1 MVPGKNGLCVSD
13 QPVIVVASPG
23 EIRQEYEKERLK
35 HVEEQRKM
43 RESEE
48 KASAILIKKLKQE
61 EELRKQME
69 EKKLQ

>member
-1 MVPGKNGLCVSD
+1 MVVSD

-23 EIRQEYEKERLK
+23 EIRREYEKERSK

-43 RESEE
+43 REAEE